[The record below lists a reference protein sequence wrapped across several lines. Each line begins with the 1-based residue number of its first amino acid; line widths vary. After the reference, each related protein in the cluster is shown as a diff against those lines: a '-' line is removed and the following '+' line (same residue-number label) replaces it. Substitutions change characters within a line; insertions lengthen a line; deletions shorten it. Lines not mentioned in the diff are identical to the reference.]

1 MKKKEKAIKDNL
13 YEILIEKKESE
24 ETKKFLDE
32 RKIYMEK
39 REAVIE
45 AALRKV
51 RKIVNDK
58 EEYKTFYREYFGED
72 EEEEMEFI

>member
-1 MKKKEKAIKDNL
+1 MKEIGKAIKDYL
-13 YEILIEKKESE
+13 FEILIEKKESE

-32 RKIYMEK
+32 RKVYMEK

-45 AALRKV
+45 SALRKV

-58 EEYKTFYREYFGED
+58 NEYKTFYREYFGED
-72 EEEEMEFI
+72 EKEEMEFI